1 MLVSGINTWP
11 PTGSGRPPAT
21 DSVAPAVVMAIHNSG
36 ERKVRAFIVY
46 PIGLRL
52 LNTRC
57 IRVMYWNCLL
67 THDRYVA
74 ASIYHDCVESKLN
87 QSK

>member
-1 MLVSGINTWP
+1 
-11 PTGSGRPPAT
+11 
-21 DSVAPAVVMAIHNSG
+21 VVMAIHNSG

-57 IRVMYWNCLL
+57 IRVVC
-67 THDRYVA
+67 
-74 ASIYHDCVESKLN
+74 
-87 QSK
+87 